1 MNERS
6 RNGWDEKRAEQ
17 ERGCATGVRWL
28 RRGNYGKVNNFRR
41 IIILLA
47 EFLFENFPFLS
58 SKIFTHDF
66 SEFDRYLLK
75 VLDMF
80 WHEDCLKCNSC
91 NCRLV
96 EAGPSLYIK
105 SNLILC
111 KKDYLK

>member
-1 MNERS
+1 M
-6 RNGWDEKRAEQ
+6 
-17 ERGCATGVRWL
+17 
-28 RRGNYGKVNNFRR
+28 RRGNYRKVNNFRR
-41 IIILLA
+41 IILLA
-47 EFLFENFPFLS
+47 DFFSKTFLS
-58 SKIFTHDF
+58 SIFQDF
-66 SEFDRYLLK
+66 YTRFFQFDRYLLK